1 MCVCVCVNEAVT
13 GSATAA
19 AIHGDRLGLEANEG
33 VDRQRHRVGN
43 WKLYG
48 WEFHALLPNELGLMS
63 DNNNNNSN
71 SNNRCNRKTAAKSET
86 HRWNDPSR
94 KQMRGAARMRHGLAP
109 PTLIEMAQPAITT
122 PIIIISRDGNKFPI
136 TICTAAA
143 AAVIIKKSFFLI
155 KITNWEDWTV
165 KLIDPARKF
174 ASTLTAWIINWP
186 ILGRWGGY
194 VSRNPRPHPLIT
206 SDETPAKL
214 KSDPIFKKKKNSVE
228 SAPNSSDR
236 REDGHRIR
244 RNRNDGKGNEEKI
257 SHESELRAVR
267 QIFASDRRWGSS
279 RGAVFAVTP
288 HCAQSGKYSQAP
300 GAEALPGGQ
309 FSR

>member
-1 MCVCVCVNEAVT
+1 MISNHCLINQSINQSSCVCVCVNEAVT

-63 DNNNNNSN
+63 DNNNNNNNNSN

-136 TICTAAA
+136 TICTAA

-214 KSDPIFKKKKNSVE
+214 KSDPIFKKKKIQLNQRQIHRIDVRMGIE
-228 SAPNSSDR
+228 SAGIGMMAKETR
-236 REDGHRIR
+236 RKSAM
-244 RNRNDGKGNEEKI
+244 NQ
-257 SHESELRAVR
+257 S
-267 QIFASDRRWGSS
+267 
-279 RGAVFAVTP
+279 
-288 HCAQSGKYSQAP
+288 CAQSGKYSQAS
-300 GAEALPGGQ
+300 GVEVLPAGQ